1 MIPMNDFIPPI
12 ESESTGIQ
20 SQPFNQQAEEAVLG
34 AVLINPDVFID
45 LAQILQ
51 PEYFYIIRNGWIWQ
65 AYVSLNIRQEPIDLL
80 TVSEELERHNQLIE
94 AGGQPYLVS
103 LVNQT
108 PTSVNAEAYSKIVED
123 NFIRRRLL
131 AAANE
136 MAKMA
141 FNSEK
146 SVENILD
153 ASEKSIFG
161 LSERRARREVVPIQS
176 IISEYYD
183 RVSESA
189 KQKDEMLGLPTGLID
204 IDNLL
209 GCMQN
214 SDLIIVAGRPGSG
227 KTGFL
232 LTVANNV
239 ALKTKKHVAFF
250 SMEMSNEQLLQRLLA
265 QVTGINTQRLRS
277 GKILETEWDLFTEGI
292 EILNNAVIFLDET
305 PSLTPM
311 QLRTK
316 CRQLHLEHRLDLVV
330 IDYIQLM
337 VGDARTEN
345 RVQEVSYISR
355 NLKALA
361 KELKIPVLAAAQLS
375 RASEMRDQQQKRK
388 DEPREYRLSDLR
400 ESGSLEQDADVVMF
414 IDRDIKKDSISRLI
428 VAKHR
433 NGPTNESGIEV
444 VFRSDLTKF
453 DNALTRVEQTMLQQE
468 RAPKTERQRV

>member
-1 MIPMNDFIPPI
+1 MSDFLPPTN
-12 ESESTGIQ
+12 SDTTFQ
-20 SQPFNQQAEEAVLG
+20 TQPFNQQAEEAVLG
-34 AVLINPDVFID
+34 AVLINPESYAE

-51 PEYFYIIRNGWIWQ
+51 PEHFYVIRNGWIWQ
-65 AYVSLNIRQEPIDLL
+65 AFANLFNRQSPIDLL
-80 TVSEELERHNQLIE
+80 TVSEELEKHEQLTE
-94 AGGQPYLVS
+94 VGGQSYLIS

-108 PTSVNAEAYSKIVED
+108 PTSVNAEAYAKIVED
-123 NFIRRRLL
+123 NFIRRRMLQ
-131 AAANE
+131 AAND

-141 FNSEK
+141 FNQEK
-146 SVENILD
+146 PVDGILD
-153 ASEKSIFG
+153 AAEKSIFG
-161 LSERRARREVVPIQS
+161 LSERRIRHDVAPIQEV
-176 IISEYYD
+176 ISDYYN
-183 RVSESA
+183 RVSEASQ
-189 KQKDEMLGLPTGLID
+189 QKDEIFGIPTDLID
-204 IDNLL
+204 LDKLL
-209 GCMQN
+209 GGMQN

-239 ALKTKKHVAFF
+239 ALKKKKHVAFF
-250 SMEMSNEQLLQRLLA
+250 SMEMSNEQLLQRMLA

-277 GKILETEWDLFTEGI
+277 GKIEANEWEQFTEGI
-292 EILNNAVIFLDET
+292 EILNNIVVFLDDT
-305 PSLTPM
+305 PSLTPI

-316 CRQLHLEHRLDLVV
+316 CRRLDLEHKLDLVV

-361 KELKIPVLAAAQLS
+361 KELKVPVLAAAQLS
-375 RASEMRDQQQKRK
+375 RASEMRDQLQKRK
-388 DEPREYRLSDLR
+388 DEPKEYRLSDLR

-414 IDRDIKKDSISRLI
+414 IDRDMKKEGISRLI

-433 NGPTNESGIEV
+433 NGPTNEAGIEV

-453 DNALTRVEQTMLQQE
+453 DNALTRIEQTALE
-468 RAPKTERQRV
+468 REKAPRQGKPKS

>member
-1 MIPMNDFIPPI
+1 MSDFLPTM
-12 ESESTGIQ
+12 ESESASIQ
-20 SQPFNQQAEEAVLG
+20 SQPYNQQAEEAVLG
-34 AVLINPDVFID
+34 AVLINPDAYVE

-51 PEYFYIIRNGWIWQ
+51 PEHFYIIRNGWIWQ
-65 AYVSLNIRQEPIDLL
+65 AYSNLNTRQVPIDLL
-80 TVSEELERHNQLIE
+80 TVAEELEKHNQLIE

-108 PTSVNAEAYSKIVED
+108 PTSVNAEAYARIVED

-131 AAANE
+131 SAANE

-141 FNSEK
+141 FNQEK
-146 SVENILD
+146 PVDGILD
-153 ASEKSIFG
+153 SAEKSIFG
-161 LSERRARREVVPIQS
+161 LSERRTRKEVVPIQVV
-176 IISEYYD
+176 ISDYYD
-183 RVSESA
+183 RVSESS
-189 KQKDEMLGLPTGLID
+189 KQKDEILGLPTGLID

-232 LTVANNV
+232 LSVANNV

-277 GKILETEWDLFTEGI
+277 GKIEEDEWELFTEGI

-316 CRQLHLEHRLDLVV
+316 CRQLHLEHKLDLVL

-361 KELKIPVLAAAQLS
+361 KELKIPVMAAAQLS

-388 DEPREYRLSDLR
+388 DEPKEYRLSDLR

-414 IDRDIKKDSISRLI
+414 IDRDLKKEGISRVI

-453 DNALTRVEQTMLQQE
+453 DNALTRIEQSTLQQE
-468 RAPKTERQRV
+468 RSPKAGKPK

>member
-1 MIPMNDFIPPI
+1 MSDFTPPTN
-12 ESESTGIQ
+12 SDTTFQ
-20 SQPFNQQAEEAVLG
+20 TQPFNQQAEEAVLG
-34 AVLINPDVFID
+34 AVLIDPESYAE

-51 PEYFYIIRNGWIWQ
+51 PEHFYVIRNGWIWQ
-65 AYVSLNIRQEPIDLL
+65 AYSNLFNRQVPIDLL
-80 TVSEELERHNQLIE
+80 TVSEELEKHDQLNDT
-94 AGGQPYLVS
+94 GGQPYLIS

-108 PTSVNAEAYSKIVED
+108 PTSVNAEAYAKIVED
-123 NFIRRRLL
+123 NFIRRRILQ
-131 AAANE
+131 AANDL
-136 MAKMA
+136 AKMA
-141 FNSEK
+141 FNQEK
-146 SVENILD
+146 QVDGILD
-153 ASEKSIFG
+153 SAEKSIFG
-161 LSERRARREVVPIQS
+161 LSERRIRHDVVPIQR
-176 IISEYYD
+176 IISDYYN
-183 RVSESA
+183 RVSEASQ
-189 KQKDEMLGLPTGLID
+189 QKDEIFGLPTDLKD
-204 IDNLL
+204 LDTLL
-209 GCMQN
+209 GGMQN

-239 ALKTKKHVAFF
+239 ALHRKKHVAFF

-277 GKILETEWDLFTEGI
+277 GKIKENEWEQFTEGI
-292 EILNNAVIFLDET
+292 EILNNIVIFLDDT
-305 PSLTPM
+305 PSLTPI

-316 CRQLHLEHRLDLVV
+316 CRRLDMEHKLDLVV

-361 KELKIPVLAAAQLS
+361 KELKVPVLAAAQLS
-375 RASEMRDQQQKRK
+375 RASEMRDQNQQKRK
-388 DEPREYRLSDLR
+388 DEPKEYRLSDLR

-414 IDRDIKKDSISRLI
+414 IDHDPKKEGISRLI

-433 NGPTNESGIEV
+433 NGPTNETGIEV

-453 DNALTRVEQTMLQQE
+453 DNALTRIDQTTLERE
-468 RAPKTERQRV
+468 RAPRQGKTKP

>member
-1 MIPMNDFIPPI
+1 MSDFLPTM
-12 ESESTGIQ
+12 ESESASIQ
-20 SQPFNQQAEEAVLG
+20 SQPYNQQAEEAVLG
-34 AVLINPDVFID
+34 AVLINPDAYVE

-51 PEYFYIIRNGWIWQ
+51 PEHFYIIRNGWIWQ
-65 AYVSLNIRQEPIDLL
+65 AYSNLNTRQVPIDLL
-80 TVSEELERHNQLIE
+80 TVAEELEKHDQLIE

-108 PTSVNAEAYSKIVED
+108 PTSVNAEAYARIVED
-123 NFIRRRLL
+123 NFIRRKLL
-131 AAANE
+131 SAANE

-141 FNSEK
+141 FNQEK
-146 SVENILD
+146 PVDGILD
-153 ASEKSIFG
+153 SAEKSIFG
-161 LSERRARREVVPIQS
+161 LSERRTRKEVVPIQVV
-176 IISEYYD
+176 ISDYYD
-183 RVSESA
+183 RVSESS
-189 KQKDEMLGLPTGLID
+189 KQKDEILGLPTGLID

-232 LTVANNV
+232 LSVANNV

-277 GKILETEWDLFTEGI
+277 GKIEEDEWELFTEGI

-316 CRQLHLEHRLDLVV
+316 CRQLHLEHKLDLVL

-361 KELKIPVLAAAQLS
+361 KELKIPVMAAAQLS

-388 DEPREYRLSDLR
+388 DEPKEYRLSDLR

-414 IDRDIKKDSISRLI
+414 IDRDLKKEGISRVI

-453 DNALTRVEQTMLQQE
+453 DNALTRIEQSTLQQE
-468 RAPKTERQRV
+468 RSPKAGKPK

>member
-1 MIPMNDFIPPI
+1 
-12 ESESTGIQ
+12 
-20 SQPFNQQAEEAVLG
+20 VLG
-34 AVLINPDVFID
+34 AVLIDPESYAE
-45 LAQILQ
+45 LTQILQ
-51 PEYFYIIRNGWIWQ
+51 PEHFYVIRNGWIWQ
-65 AYVSLNIRQEPIDLL
+65 AFFNLYNRKSPIDLL
-80 TVSEELERHNQLIE
+80 TVSEELEKHDQLND
-94 AGGQPYLVS
+94 AGGQPYLIS

-108 PTSVNAEAYSKIVED
+108 PTSVNSEAYARIVEE
-123 NFIRRRLL
+123 NFIRRRILQ
-131 AAANE
+131 AANDL
-136 MAKMA
+136 AKMA
-141 FNSEK
+141 FNQEK
-146 SVENILD
+146 QVDGILD
-153 ASEKSIFG
+153 SAEKSIFG
-161 LSERRARREVVPIQS
+161 LSERRIRHDVVPIQR
-176 IISEYYD
+176 IISDYYN
-183 RVSESA
+183 RVSEAS
-189 KQKDEMLGLPTGLID
+189 QQQDEIYGLPTDLTD
-204 IDNLL
+204 LDKLL
-209 GCMQN
+209 GGMQN

-277 GKILETEWDLFTEGI
+277 GKIEANEWEQFTEGI
-292 EILNNAVIFLDET
+292 EILNNVVIFLDDT
-305 PSLTPM
+305 PSLTPI

-316 CRQLHLEHRLDLVV
+316 CRRLDMEHKLDLVV

-361 KELKIPVLAAAQLS
+361 KELKVPVLAAAQLS
-375 RASEMRDQQQKRK
+375 RASEMRDQNQQKRK
-388 DEPREYRLSDLR
+388 DEPKEYRLSDLR

-414 IDRDIKKDSISRLI
+414 IDHDPKKEGISRLI

-433 NGPTNESGIEV
+433 NGPTNETGIEV

-453 DNALTRVEQTMLQQE
+453 DNALTRIDQSALERE
-468 RAPKTERQRV
+468 RAPRHGKPKS

>member
-1 MIPMNDFIPPI
+1 MSDFLPTM
-12 ESESTGIQ
+12 ESESASIQ
-20 SQPFNQQAEEAVLG
+20 SQPYNQQAEEAVLG
-34 AVLINPDVFID
+34 AVLINPDAYVE

-51 PEYFYIIRNGWIWQ
+51 PEHFYIIRNGWIWQ
-65 AYVSLNIRQEPIDLL
+65 AYSNLNTRQVPIDLL
-80 TVSEELERHNQLIE
+80 TVAEELEKHDQLIE

-108 PTSVNAEAYSKIVED
+108 PTSVNAEAYARIVED

-131 AAANE
+131 SAANE

-141 FNSEK
+141 FNQEK
-146 SVENILD
+146 PVDGILD
-153 ASEKSIFG
+153 SAEKSIFG
-161 LSERRARREVVPIQS
+161 LSERRTRKEVVPIQVV
-176 IISEYYD
+176 ISDYYD
-183 RVSESA
+183 RVSESS
-189 KQKDEMLGLPTGLID
+189 KQKDEILGLPTGLID

-232 LTVANNV
+232 LSVANNV

-277 GKILETEWDLFTEGI
+277 GKIEEDEWELFTEGI

-316 CRQLHLEHRLDLVV
+316 CRQLHLEHKLDLVL

-361 KELKIPVLAAAQLS
+361 KELKIPVMAAAQLS

-388 DEPREYRLSDLR
+388 DEPKEYRLSDLR

-414 IDRDIKKDSISRLI
+414 IDRDLKKEGISRVI

-453 DNALTRVEQTMLQQE
+453 DNALTRIEQSTLQQE
-468 RAPKTERQRV
+468 RSPKAGKPK